1 MVLGAGHSPS
11 SSRRPRRIAA
21 TRAPSSS
28 LWLVLLLLLV
38 TAPIEAG
45 KPAPAQFFDDA
56 VIDHFADD
64 TDDGEEVQT
73 FWSQRYYTSD
83 EHFGGP
89 GSPIFCIFG
98 GESNIEPS
106 YGLIYPFVTDRLA
119 ATFGAYVVVPEHR
132 FYGQSQPINRAD
144 IDAARQQG
152 LADPREKLLTYEQA
166 IADAVLLVQTIQA
179 DLGCAGSRHDHDTY
193 CPVIAVGGSYPGF
206 LAAMARIIHP
216 DVFDMAYAG
225 SAPMKFYAQQVHQ
238 FAYYQHIAT
247 VNDRDV
253 LPGCSNAVRTALGDV
268 HDAYRADPTLSKYE
282 PLGICPDSVPDYC
295 QDNNNGDIDTFLD
308 EVSMMVAYSFANH
321 NMAYYPPS
329 KNTKLY
335 RACELFTAASTTTID
350 EPTTLT
356 TASSSFAKVR
366 AFLLMSLAVG
376 TDEKCFRMTD
386 QVPDGPNAT
395 ISAGDWSGVGSGIS
409 GDSWDFQTCT
419 LHVEAIGL
427 IDDMFPYRP
436 WSLEWLTNHCQ
447 RRFGVTPRPMAI
459 DQKYRIQ
466 NIEQITSHII
476 FTNGLRDGW
485 SVSGIQHN
493 LTDTLVALNFPNG
506 AHHSDLSGKGPSED
520 DTDDIRRGFDQIE
533 QILGTWLA
541 SLSSSDKNNDNNSI
555 GVDWLEQQRRV
566 DPRMDPDGDLVAA
579 EMN

>member
-1 MVLGAGHSPS
+1 
-11 SSRRPRRIAA
+11 
-21 TRAPSSS
+21 
-28 LWLVLLLLLV
+28 VLLLFWL
-38 TAPIEAG
+38 TAPTEAG

-56 VIDHFADD
+56 VIDHFADAN
-64 TDDGEEVQT
+64 TDDGGVVQT
-73 FWSQRYYTSD
+73 FWSQRFYTSD

-106 YGLIYPFVTDRLA
+106 YGLVYPFVTDRLA
-119 ATFGAYVVVPEHR
+119 AAFGAYVVVPEHR
-132 FYGQSQPINRAD
+132 FYGQSQPIDRAA

-152 LADPREKLLTYEQA
+152 LSDPREKLLTYEQA
-166 IADAVLLVQTIQA
+166 ITDAVLLVQAIQA
-179 DLGCAGSRHDHDTY
+179 DLGCAGSRHDHYDTY

-206 LAAMARIIHP
+206 LAAMARIIRP

-253 LPGCSNAVRTALGDV
+253 LPGCSSAVRTALGDV
-268 HDAYRADPTLSKYE
+268 FDAYRADPNLSKYE
-282 PLGICPDSVPDYC
+282 PLGICPGSVPDYC
-295 QDNNNGDIDTFLD
+295 QEDNGDIDIFLD

-329 KNTKLY
+329 QNTKLY
-335 RACELFTAASTTTID
+335 RACELFTATTASTAD
-350 EPTTLT
+350 EDEDDPTTWTT

-366 AFLLMSLAVG
+366 AFLLMSLATG
-376 TDEKCFRMTD
+376 TEEQCFRMTD
-386 QVPDGPNAT
+386 QMPDGPNAT

-447 RRFGVTPRPMAI
+447 RRFGVTPRPMSI

-533 QILGTWLA
+533 AILGTWLA
-541 SLSSSDKNNDNNSI
+541 SLSSSSNNNNDSNNI
-555 GVDWLEQQRRV
+555 GVDWLEQQRQ
-566 DPRMDPDGDLVAA
+566 MDPDGGLVAA
-579 EMN
+579 AKN